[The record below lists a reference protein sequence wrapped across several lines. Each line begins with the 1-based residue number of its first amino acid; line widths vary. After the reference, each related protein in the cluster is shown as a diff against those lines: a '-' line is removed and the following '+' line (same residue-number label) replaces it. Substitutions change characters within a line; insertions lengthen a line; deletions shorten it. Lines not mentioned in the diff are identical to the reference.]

1 MDDEFVAGLDIP
13 GGADEPMLPDERDGA
28 VASPHHSHDVRASL
42 NAILEAKTKT
52 GEEGKA
58 AYLSDGRRR
67 EDEGAPAS
75 ALVVDD
81 EFVAGLAADVSRPSP
96 EAVAVLEDE
105 GSSGGARL
113 EI

>member
-1 MDDEFVAGLDIP
+1 M
-13 GGADEPMLPDERDGA
+13 
-28 VASPHHSHDVRASL
+28 
-42 NAILEAKTKT
+42 
-52 GEEGKA
+52 
-58 AYLSDGRRR
+58 SDRRRR

-96 EAVAVLEDE
+96 EAVVVLEDE
-105 GSSGGARL
+105 GSSGGGRL